1 MSGNLSLKM
10 LFGSIILGILYGFI
24 GEFLYLILDG
34 RLPRVV
40 VTAIY
45 FIGLLLFLSLGM
57 TLVNKMIYSVGK
69 NQVNFTKV
77 ILAFVV
83 MLIASMLFEFI
94 YDVIQKKDDVVNA
107 ESYVFLLDVS
117 GSMDSNDPAN
127 LRYEAI
133 DKLLEQ
139 KDDSFEY
146 AVYTFSDEIYK
157 VRDMQPVSVPMDFY
171 SLENGGMTAIN
182 GVLSTLYNDIEH
194 GNIKINKN
202 TRVILLS
209 DGIASDINFFNK
221 SKFIKLLGNYAGKGI
236 TVSTIGLIEADK
248 DLMNMIAEKT
258 GGVYID
264 VQDATLLES
273 AMVQAT
279 SNDNLALRNLLNYRE
294 MTDLDILLAILR
306 ILFLV
311 GIAMIIAF
319 EKTVICSNFVNTNSV
334 WVGSVIGGVLSG
346 IAIEVGM
353 NTLGI
358 LPLFMRVIACIML
371 AFTILFED
379 VNMGYSDDAGVR
391 HGGDDIF

>member
-117 GSMDSNDPAN
+117 GSMDQSDPND

-133 DKLLEQ
+133 NNLLEQ

-146 AVYTFSDEIYK
+146 AVYTFSDEIYR

-171 SLENGGMTAIN
+171 TLENGGLTAIN
-182 GVLSTLYNDIEH
+182 GVLNTLYNDIEH
-194 GNIKINKN
+194 GDIKINKN

-209 DGIASDINFFNK
+209 DGYASDINFFSK
-221 SKFIKLLGNYAGKGI
+221 SKFIKLLGNYASKGI
-236 TVSTIGLIEADK
+236 TVSTIGLIDADEN
-248 DLMNMIAEKT
+248 LMNMIAEKT